1 MSAAPLL
8 ALDAVTVLRDARPVL
23 REVSF
28 SLAPGERLAVTG
40 GNGAGKSTLLRT
52 LVGLERPASGRVIA
66 FGAERRDEAGF
77 REVRRRAGLL
87 FQDADDQLFS
97 PTVLEDVAFGPLN
110 LGLPRREAEAVAR
123 RRLEAFG
130 IGALAG
136 RLTHRLSGGEKRLV
150 ALAAVLAMDPEVL
163 LLDEPTNALDEQHA
177 TRMTELLEG
186 LGCAMILV
194 SHDAGLVD
202 RLATRRLR
210 LQDGCLS

>member
-1 MSAAPLL
+1 MSLL
-8 ALDAVTVLRDARPVL
+8 ALEAVTVLRDARPVL
-23 REVSF
+23 REVSMA
-28 SLAPGERLAVTG
+28 LGPGERLAITG

-52 LVGLERPASGRVIA
+52 LIGLERPRAGRVLA

-77 REVRRRAGLL
+77 REVRRRVGLL

-110 LGLPRREAEAVAR
+110 LGLSRGAAEAVAR
-123 RRLEAFG
+123 QRLEAFG
-130 IGALAG
+130 IGGLGA

-163 LLDEPTNALDEQHA
+163 LLDEPTNALDEAHA
-177 TRMTELLEG
+177 AQMAGLLDT

-194 SHDAGLVD
+194 SHDASLVE
-202 RLATRRLR
+202 RLATRKLALR
-210 LQDGCLS
+210 DGCLTSV